1 MTKSSGIIVY
11 LLQADPRPQLM
22 HDVRPHVGPVVLSQ
36 FSQLILNLKNY
47 LTACK
52 VDKLTVVKYSKSII
66 LLTIP

>member
-1 MTKSSGIIVY
+1 MTKSSWIIVN

-47 LTACK
+47 LTSCK
-52 VDKLTVVKYSKSII
+52 VNQLAVVK
-66 LLTIP
+66 